1 MHSLA
6 VSPPFIAPLF
16 LFLYRSRAG
25 RSREE
30 EREKSYKTPPEED
43 EIAEHSSLFYY
54 FFPPP
59 LFFFFKL
66 WSNSGIAMWC
76 DGNLTASVFPSQSKY

>member
-54 FFPPP
+54 FFPPLYSFI
-59 LFFFFKL
+59 LFFLNFGPTL
-66 WSNSGIAMWC
+66 A
-76 DGNLTASVFPSQSKY
+76 